1 MQDMIRISFLLL
13 LLLADLIMI
22 VYIIKSY
29 NHRNKIIYKKLNM
42 IYTMICGV
50 ISVIIFYLSFGLIEF
65 IIMTIALGNV
75 MLYLIANDKRL

>member
-29 NHRNKIIYKKLNM
+29 KHRNTIIYRKLNM